1 MVITKSEVEV
11 GEKPQLEFNEAE
23 YRELAKSIGWTGC
36 DAAISMELRP
46 LRLYEFRTFLAA
58 NGICVFDEKRVR
70 EYMDA
75 QVEQVNKKIPK
86 RRDGMDGRKR
96 WVWAPLDGAP
106 EQPQQREV
114 NTWTSI
120 MFMSVDLAGQTR
132 YEKPIPLPV
141 LMTAKTIKDQFPA
154 ATFEVTDI
162 TNVPRP
168 DPFLSVLYE
177 GERFIIERW
186 DEPGFRM

>member
-11 GEKPQLEFNEAE
+11 GDEPQLEFNEAE
-23 YRELAKSIGWTGC
+23 YRELAKSVGWTGC
-36 DAAISMELRP
+36 EAAISMELRP
-46 LRLYEFRTFLAA
+46 LRLYEFRKFLAV

-70 EYMDA
+70 EYMDE
-75 QVEQVNKKIPK
+75 QVAQVNKKIPK
-86 RRDGMDGRKR
+86 RRDGLDGRKQ
-96 WVWAPLDGAP
+96 WVWSPLDGQP
-106 EQPQQREV
+106 EQAQSSNQ
-114 NTWTSI
+114 WTT
-120 MFMSVDLAGQTR
+120 FMSIGADFVRVSR

-141 LMTAKTIKDQFPA
+141 LMTAKTIKDQFPN